1 MILESENVRPFSW
14 ESIHRL
20 RVAPPADEERRLYG
34 REEGGVW
41 DSEGGGDRGRQQ
53 TEDIRK
59 KLSLNHIMALLYI

>member
-1 MILESENVRPFSW
+1 MYTCESLTKVISSQVILVSENVRPFSW

-41 DSEGGGDRGRQQ
+41 DSEGMHVQ
-53 TEDIRK
+53 
-59 KLSLNHIMALLYI
+59 